1 VGQDPFLFNDTIR
14 SNVLFGRND
23 PGEDIIKQALRKA
36 DVLDF
41 VESLPGGLDYIVA
54 DDGMKMSGGQRQRIC
69 IARALLKNPEILLL
83 DEATSALDHKTEEK
97 IIETILRIVKQD
109 GNTVIFVTHRKSAIQ
124 QADQVIEVKDGQIL
138 RLLKSPGEIPV
149 SAEPGF

>member
-1 VGQDPFLFNDTIR
+1 
-14 SNVLFGRND
+14 
-23 PGEDIIKQALRKA
+23 
-36 DVLDF
+36 
-41 VESLPGGLDYIVA
+41 
-54 DDGMKMSGGQRQRIC
+54 MSGGQRQRIC

-124 QADQVIEVKDGQIL
+124 HADRVIEINDGEMVN
-138 RLLKSPGEIPV
+138 KE
-149 SAEPGF
+149 